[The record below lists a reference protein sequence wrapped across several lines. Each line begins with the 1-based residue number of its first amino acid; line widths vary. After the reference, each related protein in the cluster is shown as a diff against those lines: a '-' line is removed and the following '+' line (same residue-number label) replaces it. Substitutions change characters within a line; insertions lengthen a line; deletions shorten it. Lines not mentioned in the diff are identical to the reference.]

1 MARLRLV
8 SPAEIEEHKDRY
20 SPGKISSVLQQG
32 GFAAQDIRT
41 GYFELGMNIWAA
53 ARKPAHGS

>member
-8 SPAEIEEHKDRY
+8 SAAEIEEHKGRY
-20 SPGKISSVLQQG
+20 SPGQVFSILQQG

-41 GYFELGMNIWAA
+41 GYFELGMNIWARA
-53 ARKPAHGS
+53 IKPAHGS